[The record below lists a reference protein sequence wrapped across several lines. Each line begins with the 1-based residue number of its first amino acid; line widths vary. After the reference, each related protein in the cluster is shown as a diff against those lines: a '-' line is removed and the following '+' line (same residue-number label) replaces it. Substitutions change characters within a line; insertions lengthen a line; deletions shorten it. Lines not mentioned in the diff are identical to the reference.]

1 LPPAYRATDRLT
13 PERSALYHGHHMGPT
28 PLGMIAHDF
37 TGAMDSLAA
46 FVETPGDTVVLLAPG
61 DASSTAL
68 NLAVVAETQTASPD
82 AAYAGVREAARRLA
96 GRRLFKRVSSTLRG
110 NIGPEIRAV
119 LDETGGKALVCPA
132 LPREGRTV
140 VGGVG
145 RLDSV
150 PLHLTEYGRDPVTPC
165 RQSSLPAI
173 LRDHGVDGALVSLS
187 DVRRGVNTL
196 RDTLVAVTRQA
207 VVVDAETDDDLRTIA
222 HALAS
227 LGPGWC
233 ACASSGL
240 SPHLADALG
249 RSRVRAPRAP
259 SARTHAP
266 MLAVIGST
274 SSVSAAQVAFVQG
287 HGDVAVVTLRADQLY
302 GGGAAVAGAEMAA
315 LSALARGRHA
325 VLTTS
330 LSPVVP
336 ELRALVAPLL
346 AGLAGRVITQS
357 GLSALM
363 LSGGMTA
370 LETCRALGIESV
382 QVTSEVEPG
391 VVSSHGV
398 DCTGT
403 NRTIVSKAGG
413 FGDAGALARVLRA
426 GG

>member
-1 LPPAYRATDRLT
+1 MTPGWAVRYDDR
-13 PERSALYHGHHMGPT
+13 HMDST
-28 PLGMIAHDF
+28 RLGMIAHDF

-46 FVETPGDTVVLLAPG
+46 FVESPGDTVFLLTPG
-61 DASSTAL
+61 DASCDTP
-68 NLAVVAETQTASPD
+68 NLAVVAETQTLRPD

-96 GRRLFKRVSSTLRG
+96 VRRLFKRVSSTLRG

-119 LDETGGKALVCPA
+119 LDETCGKALVCPA

-145 RLDSV
+145 LLDSI
-150 PLHLTEYGRDPVTPC
+150 PLHLTEYGRDPVVPC
-165 RQSSLPAI
+165 RDSSLPTI
-173 LRDHGVDGALVSLS
+173 LRDHGVHGALVSLS
-187 DVRRGVNTL
+187 DVRRGVDAL
-196 RDTLVAVTRQA
+196 RDTLVAVTREA

-227 LGPGWC
+227 LGSGWC

-249 RSRVRAPRAP
+249 MSRIRGPRVP
-259 SARTHAP
+259 SARMHGP

-274 SSVSAAQVAFVQG
+274 SSVSAAQVACVQG
-287 HGDVAVVTLRADQLY
+287 HDDAAVITLRAEQLCD
-302 GGGAAVAGAEMAA
+302 GGAEVAGSEVAA
-315 LSALARGRHA
+315 LSALAHGRHA

-330 LSPVVP
+330 LSPVIT

-346 AGLAGRVITQS
+346 AALAGRVITQCGVS
-357 GLSALM
+357 SLM

-382 QVTSEVEPG
+382 QLESEVEPG
-391 VVSSHGV
+391 VVSSRGV
-398 DCTGT
+398 DRTGT